1 MPPTGSIECAPVLVF
16 VTILYA
22 VVALLIGLYGV
33 AQAHLLWLC
42 WTRRPMPAPPLMVDA
57 DCPFV
62 TVQLPLFNEPEVAAG
77 LIASVAALDWP
88 RDRFEIQVLDDS
100 IDDTP
105 ARVAVAIAALD
116 GVAIEHLRRTDRSG
130 FKAGALAEGLAGA
143 RGEFVAIFDA
153 DFRPEP
159 DFLRRMVPRLEE
171 GVGLVQGRWSWLN
184 RDESLFT
191 RLLALHLDAHFAV
204 EQPAR
209 AQGDL
214 VFGFNGT
221 AGVWRRQCIDEAGG
235 WDGDTLTEDLDLAIR
250 ARLAGW
256 ELRYAEDVH
265 VPSEIPADV
274 GAIRTQQFRWMKGGA
289 QVARKLLATVWR
301 QEQRPITKL
310 QATAHLCGGALFG
323 AVVVVALLAPILV
336 LAAAAGPPG
345 IRLSVSLASLPMQF
359 TLLVLIGVYGT
370 ACVKRSGGLGVPRM
384 LLTFPLF
391 LPFSAA
397 LSVHNALAVLDG
409 WRGRPSPF
417 VRTPKRGASAAK
429 RRVGPVSPVVWA
441 ELGLGVWLAIGALSP
456 AVVGGEITSVFLG
469 LQAVVFLGLGA
480 ASLGRARAAT
490 LLASTAVALLLVEG
504 GLRLGGATAWEPV
517 PPAFEVTPAGW
528 MQPDPILG
536 YTGGP
541 GVFTLRF
548 EDGFAVQVQHGP
560 DGARVSGPHVPG
572 APRIDVHG
580 GSFAYGLGLPDA
592 ASLPWRLQEALPE
605 WEVRNRSLSG
615 YGPLQA
621 WIALDQQ
628 LAGGTAP
635 DVLVVGYAGFQ
646 DERVTLVRNWRRS
659 LASWSSQ
666 SDVALPSF
674 PSTRTLWGQPVIE
687 GRAPGFHAGPLA
699 SRSVLVARLSRVG
712 DRLEDLAAGSHGVAR
727 NVLLQ
732 LHRRGEQGGV
742 RVVIVGLADDRWTA
756 DTLAWCAD
764 RGAEVVDLGLPWQEP
779 RWNLEPHDFHP
790 NADASAR
797 WAAGIA
803 EVVNEAGVVAAP

>member
-1 MPPTGSIECAPVLVF
+1 MLLF
-16 VTILYA
+16 VTIVYA
-22 VVALLIGLYGV
+22 LVALLIGLYGV

-42 WTRRPMPAPPLMVDA
+42 LTRPAAEPPAPMGDE

-105 ARVAVAIAALD
+105 ARVEAAIAVLD
-116 GVAIEHLRRTDRSG
+116 GVAVEHLRRTDRSG
-130 FKAGALAEGLAGA
+130 FKAGALAEGLTRA

-191 RLLALHLDAHFAV
+191 RLLSLHLDAHFAV

-209 AQGDL
+209 ARGDL

-221 AGVWRRQCIDEAGG
+221 AGVWRRRCIDEAGG

-265 VPSEIPADV
+265 VPSEVPAEV

-289 QVARKLLATVWR
+289 QVASKLLATVWR
-301 QEQRPITKL
+301 QEERLLTKL

-336 LAAAAGPPG
+336 LAAAAGPPE
-345 IRLSVSLASLPMQF
+345 IRLAVGLASLPMQF
-359 TLLVLIGVYGT
+359 TLAVLIGVYGT
-370 ACVKRSGGLGVPRM
+370 ACVKRSRGPGVLRM
-384 LLTFPLF
+384 LRTFPLF

-397 LSVHNALAVLDG
+397 LSVHNGLAVLDG

-417 VRTPKRGASAAK
+417 VRTPKRGGSARK
-429 RRVGPVSPVVWA
+429 RVARPVPAVVWA
-441 ELGLGVWLAIGALSP
+441 ERGLGVWLAIGAMSP
-456 AVVGGEITSVFLG
+456 GPVGGEITSVFLG
-469 LQAVVFLGLGA
+469 LQAVGFLGLAA
-480 ASLGRARAAT
+480 ASLGRARSAT
-490 LLASTAVALLLVEG
+490 LLASTAVALLVMEG
-504 GLRLGGATAWEPV
+504 GLRLSGAGPWEPV
-517 PPAFEVTPAGW
+517 PPAFEVTPEGW
-528 MQPDPILG
+528 MRPDPARG
-536 YTGGP
+536 SAGGP
-541 GVFTLRF
+541 GEFTLRF
-548 EDGFAVQVQHGP
+548 EDGYAAQVHHGP
-560 DGARVSGPHVPG
+560 DGARVSGPHVQG
-572 APRIDVHG
+572 APRLDVHG
-580 GSFAYGLGLPDA
+580 GSFAYGLGLPDS

-605 WEVRNRSLSG
+605 WDVRNRSLSG

-621 WIALDQQ
+621 WIALDRQ
-628 LAGGTAP
+628 LAEGTAP
-635 DVLVVGYAGFQ
+635 ALLVVGYAGFQ

-659 LASWSSQ
+659 LAS
-666 SDVALPSF
+666 
-674 PSTRTLWGQPVIE
+674 
-687 GRAPGFHAGPLA
+687 
-699 SRSVLVARLSRVG
+699 
-712 DRLEDLAAGSHGVAR
+712 
-727 NVLLQ
+727 
-732 LHRRGEQGGV
+732 
-742 RVVIVGLADDRWTA
+742 
-756 DTLAWCAD
+756 
-764 RGAEVVDLGLPWQEP
+764 
-779 RWNLEPHDFHP
+779 
-790 NADASAR
+790 
-797 WAAGIA
+797 
-803 EVVNEAGVVAAP
+803 